1 MLRGM
6 DAGTGDAGSG
16 TTVDAATVVL
26 LRDVGLGVECLM
38 LRKNAGQAFGGMW
51 VFPGGKVE
59 EGDGEGAEARRRAAV
74 REAFEETG
82 LVLDAATLV
91 PLSHWLPPRQESR
104 RFSTWFFVAAL
115 PDGATD
121 VVIDGGEI
129 GDQMW
134 ITPWHAIA
142 RHRAG
147 EVSLVPPTWVTLRTI
162 ADAATIDE
170 ALAAAAAGGVPSY
183 RTRMVDDG
191 GEPVCLWAPD
201 VAHAGGDLAA
211 VGPRHRLR
219 MAGDGWSYERSG
231 WGPEEEPAPAATM
244 GG

>member
-1 MLRGM
+1 MSHHVASDRRRPGARRASWGM
-6 DAGTGDAGSG
+6 DVGTSEAGTG

-26 LRDVGLGVECLM
+26 LRDVGPGVECLM

-91 PLSHWLPPRQESR
+91 PLSHWLPPLQESR

-147 EVSLVPPTWVTLRTI
+147 DVSLVPPTWVTLRTI

-183 RTRMVDDG
+183 R
-191 GEPVCLWAPD
+191 
-201 VAHAGGDLAA
+201 
-211 VGPRHRLR
+211 
-219 MAGDGWSYERSG
+219 
-231 WGPEEEPAPAATM
+231 
-244 GG
+244 